1 MDGTSPK
8 REPRTDEELLLLL
21 GEVLERVD
29 PAPEWLVNASERL
42 YDVRDPELDAEL
54 AALIAD
60 SSVDAAGTAVRSA
73 GAMTTRLLTFEAA
86 DLAVEVEV
94 EPAGSPSIGGSPI
107 GSSTV
112 GNVVRG
118 QVVPRQELRIQLVS
132 RTAGGDLA
140 LHRHEEVTT
149 DAHGRFEVD
158 GVPPGPFRLVCRRP
172 GQQPVATAWV
182 VID

>member
-21 GEVLERVD
+21 GEAFERVD
-29 PAPEWLVNASERL
+29 PVPSWLVSASERL
-42 YDVRDPELDAEL
+42 YDVRDTELDAEL

-73 GAMTTRLLTFEAA
+73 GTMSPRLLTFEAA
-86 DLAVEVEV
+86 DFAVEIEV
-94 EPAGSPSIGGSPI
+94 EPSPGGSGTL
-107 GSSTV
+107 GS
-112 GNVVRG
+112 VVRG

-140 LHRHEEVTT
+140 LDRRDEVVT

-158 GVPPGPFRLVCRRP
+158 AVPPGPFRLVCRRP

>member
-29 PAPEWLVNASERL
+29 PPPSWLVSASERL
-42 YDVRDPELDAEL
+42 YDVRDAEL

-73 GAMTTRLLTFEAA
+73 GTVTPRLLTFEAA
-86 DLAVEVEV
+86 DFAVEVEV
-94 EPAGSPSIGGSPI
+94 EPASAGSPA
-107 GSSTV
+107 GSSSV
-112 GNVVRG
+112 GHVVRG

-140 LHRHEEVTT
+140 LHRHDEVTT

-182 VID
+182 VIDQA